1 MSKRLE
7 MLIRRLGKC
16 RTEEDVKAAWAKH
29 LRLEYDTS
37 DDHDLYT
44 PQVLFEFKFDRQL
57 SSASQLAPVVAQL
70 MYYLHRLK
78 YHQSTKSIPAEWCAA
93 DRNEAVFG
101 QVADWSDLY
110 GDDGTRFDWSLRPSS
125 PDPRLVAAV
134 RAHDAFRR
142 VVARNL
148 SIPAEAAQLMAEL
161 DHKFSPQ
168 SAFQFGDKKVITEEN
183 FEEVYAYWAEIFGE
197 SVRNGFKPSRYFVND
212 IQQGRSQ
219 VVREEGKVY
228 FHVGQDEVRVKKIL
242 ADDYDRF
249 WDLYE
254 KVRDPEVARGILAK
268 IDRLTDDEARRREGE
283 FFTPLPFAAK
293 ALDGLEK
300 VLGHAWWRSGE
311 YRVWDM
317 AAGTGNLEY
326 HLPSEAWPYLYL
338 STLHPQDVTHAE
350 RIFPG
355 VDVFQY
361 DYLND
366 DIGNLFSG
374 DDELGASHG
383 FSTQGGLDLAR
394 DATWKMPERLR
405 RDLGNP
411 DLKWIVLI
419 NPPFATAQ
427 KGGAKGANKSDVSR
441 TKVRERMHA
450 HDLGEVSRELFA
462 QFIYRIRHE
471 FRSKQAW
478 LGLFSTLKYINATN
492 DQKLRD
498 RIFRFGFERGFMFS
512 SVNFAG
518 TSAASQFPV
527 GHLLWN
533 LSREQAL
540 EDQDI
545 VLDVYDTQVQK
556 VGRKRLRSEHRDRF
570 LSKWV
575 DRPAG
580 VATFPPFSAAITV
593 KTAGPDIRDR
603 IAADFIGSLLC
614 AGNDIQ
620 HQNMT
625 ALYSGPYASAG
636 GHSITPGNFERAMVV
651 HAVRRL
657 PKAQWHNDRDQFMQ
671 PAVPLPDEFVS
682 DCVVWNLFHNSNH
695 TAAMKDVEYDGSTYQ
710 VPNHFFPWL
719 LAELRGWGI
728 GDSDILVQLP
738 TAQDRFVARWSAGRE
753 LSAEARAVLDAGR
766 AVWRCYFAQLG
777 RLRTTRF
784 RIETWDAGWWQVRS
798 ALKERGLG
806 TDETA
811 TLKSAHER
819 LRDKLRLQLP
829 VLGFIDD
836 ELLPAS
842 VESVDPLVA
851 DDPSQLHGSGE
862 A

>member
-1 MSKRLE
+1 MSKPLE
-7 MLIRRLGKC
+7 KLLARLGKC
-16 RTEEDVKAAWAKH
+16 RTEEDVKAAWARH
-29 LRLEYDTS
+29 LKLEYDTS

-57 SSASQLAPVVAQL
+57 SNASQLAPVVAQL

-78 YHQSTKSIPAEWCAA
+78 YHQSTKPIPAEWCAA

-101 QVADWSDLY
+101 QVAEWSDLY
-110 GDDGTRFDWSLRPSS
+110 SDDGRRFDWSLRPSS

-134 RAHDAFRR
+134 RGHEAFRK

-148 SIPAEAAQLMAEL
+148 AIPVEAAQLMAEL

-168 SAFQFGDKKVITEEN
+168 AAFRFGDKKLITEEN
-183 FEEVYAYWAEIFGE
+183 FEDVYAYWAEIFE
-197 SVRNGFKPSRYFVND
+197 TSVRNGFKPSRYFVND
-212 IQQGRSQ
+212 IQHGRSQ
-219 VVREEGKVY
+219 VVPDQSLVY
-228 FHVGQDEVRVKKIL
+228 FQLGPEEIRKKKIL

-249 WDLYE
+249 WSLYE
-254 KVRDPEVARGILAK
+254 KVRDPEVTRGILAK

-293 ALDGLEK
+293 ALEGLEK
-300 VLGHAWWRSGE
+300 TLGAHWWRSGE
-311 YRVWDM
+311 YRLWDM

-326 HLPSEAWPYLYL
+326 YLPSEAWPYLYL
-338 STLHPQDVTHAE
+338 STLHPQDVAHMQ

-366 DIGNLFSG
+366 DVGNLFAG

-383 FSTQGGLDLAR
+383 FRAQGGLDFAR
-394 DATWKMPERLR
+394 DATWKMSERLR
-405 RDLGNP
+405 HDLDNP

-441 TKVRERMHA
+441 TKIRERMHD

-462 QFIYRIRHE
+462 QFLYRIRHE
-471 FRSKQAW
+471 FRGRQAW

-498 RIFRFGFERGFMFS
+498 NIFRFGFERGFMFS

-518 TSAASQFPV
+518 TSVASQFPV

-533 LSREQAL
+533 LAREQAL

-570 LSKWV
+570 LSKWI
-575 DRPAG
+575 DRPPG
-580 VATFPPFSAAITV
+580 IATFPPFSSAITV
-593 KTAGPDIRDR
+593 KTTGPDIRDR
-603 IAADFIGSLLC
+603 ISANFVGSLMC

-636 GHSITPGNFERAMVV
+636 GLSITPDNFGQAMVV
-651 HAVRRL
+651 SAVRRL
-657 PKAQWHNDRDQFMQ
+657 PKAEWHNDRDQFMQ
-671 PAVPLPDEFVS
+671 PNGSLPDTFIT
-682 DCVVWNLFHNSNH
+682 DCALWNLFHTSNQ
-695 TAAMKDVEYDGSTYQ
+695 TVAMKDVAYDNRVWQ
-710 VPNHFFPWL
+710 VPNHFFPWS
-719 LAELRGWGI
+719 LAELRGWDI
-728 GDSDILVQLP
+728 GDSDIAVQIP
-738 TAQDRFVARWSAGRE
+738 TAQERFVAQWLSGRTLSVEAQAVMAAGQT
-753 LSAEARAVLDAGR
+753 A
-766 AVWRCYFAQLG
+766 WRLFFSQLG
-777 RLRTTRF
+777 RLRTTKF
-784 RIETWDAGWWQVRS
+784 GIDTWDAGWWQVRN
-798 ALKERGLG
+798 ALKDRDLG
-806 TDETA
+806 KEEMVA
-811 TLKSAHER
+811 LKAAHDV
-819 LRDKLRLQLP
+819 LRDKLRPQLSSF
-829 VLGFIDD
+829 GFLDAGLMPPQAEHGD
-836 ELLPAS
+836 EPAQNREQ
-842 VESVDPLVA
+842 V
-851 DDPSQLHGSGE
+851 SGG
-862 A
+862 